1 MYNPDTMDMYTRAA
15 ILTAL
20 MDMNGE
26 EWIDEGSGYCYN
38 SLTREV
44 DNEISPNM
52 CGDSILDEVLN
63 TGGLIAVNT
72 QEHMG
77 SYSDSISNVPGI
89 AAYYEGKYDI

>member
-1 MYNPDTMDMYTRAA
+1 
-15 ILTAL
+15 
-20 MDMNGE
+20 
-26 EWIDEGSGYCYN
+26 
-38 SLTREV
+38 
-44 DNEISPNM
+44 M

-89 AAYYEGKYDI
+89 TAYYEGKYDI

>member
-38 SLTREV
+38 SLTRDV
-44 DNEISPNM
+44 DNEIPPNM

-72 QEHMG
+72 QEHL
-77 SYSDSISNVPGI
+77 SLIHI
-89 AAYYEGKYDI
+89 